1 MWVVTV
7 FEQQSFRIF
16 EYQNQ
21 NEAKETL
28 ARYSENARLS
38 YVA

>member
-7 FEQQSFRIF
+7 FEQHSFRIF
-16 EYQNQ
+16 EYTNQ
-21 NEAKETL
+21 SEAKKAL
-28 ARYSENARLS
+28 AHFSKNARLS